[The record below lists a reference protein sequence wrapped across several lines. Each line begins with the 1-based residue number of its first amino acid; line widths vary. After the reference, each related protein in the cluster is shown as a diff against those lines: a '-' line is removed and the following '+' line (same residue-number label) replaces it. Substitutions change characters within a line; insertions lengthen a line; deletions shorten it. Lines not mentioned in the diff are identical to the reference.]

1 MLNSFPSSVG
11 QLNAFPLAPLPPQIS
26 VFATRSDADGR
37 ERYFHGTNCVVKG
50 PPYHPDPDNFD
61 TLVSLT
67 DRDFA
72 LLADAGMNVIRLGV
86 MWPGVEP
93 QPGQYNYTYLGVI
106 SRIAAGAAKHGIYT
120 LLDMHQARARWV
132 FHRAPPLA
140 LTRRPLARV
149 EESICKN

>member
-1 MLNSFPSSVG
+1 MCIATHLLTLLLASHLIHCPSFG
-11 QLNAFPLAPLPPQIS
+11 
-26 VFATRSDADGR
+26 RSDADGR

-72 LLADAGMNVIRLGV
+72 ILADAGVNVIRLGM

-120 LLDMHQARARWV
+120 LLDMHQARAAGWDEIG
-132 FHRAPPLA
+132 
-140 LTRRPLARV
+140 TG
-149 EESICKN
+149 KNY

>member
-1 MLNSFPSSVG
+1 M
-11 QLNAFPLAPLPPQIS
+11 
-26 VFATRSDADGR
+26 
-37 ERYFHGTNCVVKG
+37 VKG

-72 LLADAGMNVIRLGV
+72 ILADSGVNVIRLGM

-120 LLDMHQARARWV
+120 LLDMHQARVRDRDGTRSGRARITE
-132 FHRAPPLA
+132 FLDRGIRGGHTATSRKK
-140 LTRRPLARV
+140 
-149 EESICKN
+149 EKNI